1 MQFKRLVRGCGV
13 SYFKKTVAIYRQNLS
28 QFPDAKAACLLV
40 HGLNNKPQV
49 LLDIA
54 QLLESMSLPMV
65 MVSLT
70 GHQNDFEKLNSI
82 SKEAWTEDVLE
93 GYDLIKSRF
102 EQIYLIGFSLGGS
115 IGLDIISS
123 SRLFDKMILLA
134 PAIAPRIPVRLLEY
148 ISPILPSLPLYSLA
162 PENYIA
168 NKYLPLKAYEV
179 LLDIFKSVHKKQFA
193 HANVPTLLIADP
205 KDETMSLSDIRK
217 LMVRFKLSNWKVLLL
232 NSDNVVSKVRFH
244 HLIIDREAMGLENW
258 DEFKRM
264 ITAHLRD

>member
-1 MQFKRLVRGCGV
+1 M
-13 SYFKKTVAIYRQNLS
+13 AIYRQNLS
-28 QFPDAKAACLLV
+28 KFPNAGAACLLV
-40 HGLNNKPQV
+40 HGLNNRPQV

-54 QLLESMSLPMV
+54 NLLETISLPMV

-70 GHQNDFEKLNSI
+70 GHQNDFEKLNAI
-82 SKEAWTEDVLE
+82 TKESWSEDVME
-93 GYDLIKSRF
+93 GYQLIKKSF
-102 EQIYLIGFSLGGS
+102 DKIYLIGFSLGGS
-115 IGLDIISS
+115 IGLDIISK
-123 SRLFDKMILLA
+123 RTRFDKMILLA
-134 PAIAPRIPVRLLEY
+134 PAIAPRIPVKLLQY

-217 LMVRFKLSNWKVLLL
+217 LMVRFKLSNWKILLL
-232 NSDNVVSKVRFH
+232 NSDDVVSKVRFH